1 MSIFSKE
8 LTHDVGKKFKIF
20 WHVLFHKAGLDIPQ
34 SGQDFNTRPQISE
47 STYNSIPCASTNH
60 SSRIIACQNSRFPSL
75 LVTGGVS
82 PGQTSASQRQKFHTD
97 DVNQC
102 VHNHSGGHGVP
113 SANLSDFRFVQ
124 VGFCKVCVRLR
135 TSSSKTEILILE
147 KRIVVEYTLPWNKK
161 IYSLSI

>member
-20 WHVLFHKAGLDIPQ
+20 WHVLFQKPGLYIPQ

-47 STYNSIPCASTNH
+47 STYNSIPWASTKH
-60 SSRIIACQNSRFPSL
+60 SSRIIACQNSRFPPL
-75 LVTGGVS
+75 LATGGVS

-102 VHNHSGGHGVP
+102 LHNHSGGHGVP

-147 KRIVVEYTLPWNKK
+147 K
-161 IYSLSI
+161 SIFR

>member
-1 MSIFSKE
+1 MSIFPKE

-20 WHVLFHKAGLDIPQ
+20 WHVLFHKPGLYIPQ
-34 SGQDFNTRPQISE
+34 SGQDFVSRPQISE
-47 STYNSIPCASTNH
+47 STYNSIPCASTKH
-60 SSRIIACQNSRFPSL
+60 SSRIIACENSRFSSL
-75 LVTGGVS
+75 LATGGVS

-102 VHNHSGGHGVP
+102 LHNHSGCHGVP

-147 KRIVVEYTLPWNKK
+147 K
-161 IYSLSI
+161 SIFR

>member
-20 WHVLFHKAGLDIPQ
+20 WHVLFHKPGLYIPQ

-47 STYNSIPCASTNH
+47 STYNSIPCASTKH
-60 SSRIIACQNSRFPSL
+60 SSRIIACKNSRFSSL
-75 LVTGGVS
+75 LATGGVS

-102 VHNHSGGHGVP
+102 LHNHSGGHGVP

-147 KRIVVEYTLPWNKK
+147 KRIVVEYTLLWNKK